1 MAWGNRKVSLCKPPA
16 DSGATTFQSQLNC
29 RSSVLEQGT
38 YLHSTPGSHSTSFM
52 ATCGL
57 CTSAE
62 QRVLCC
68 HKVVTACQAAAFC
81 HWAATLPG
89 GACLHNYVTFYWPLN
104 WKFPSSSLC
113 ACLALGERR
122 GGHCQVC
129 FCAKQVLLARQEVN
143 DVTLRMCKCL
153 VLTDTGLRD
162 K

>member
-1 MAWGNRKVSLCKPPA
+1 MAWGNRKVSLYKPPA

-62 QRVLCC
+62 QRALCC

-81 HWAATLPG
+81 PWAATRPRWCVL
-89 GACLHNYVTFYWPLN
+89 T
-104 WKFPSSSLC
+104 SLC
-113 ACLALGERR
+113 NFLLAPKLEISLKFSMCLSGLRREERR
-122 GGHCQVC
+122 TLSGSFLCKAGAPGKTESQRCDPKDVQVSGTHRLGI
-129 FCAKQVLLARQEVN
+129 A
-143 DVTLRMCKCL
+143 
-153 VLTDTGLRD
+153 G
-162 K
+162 